1 MNELQDLLKK
11 EGIELLYKYKGQTNE
26 KQGISFQVGKYKF
39 KGSEIDRKYSLVN
52 LEKAISAQQKLKM
65 ERVLQQVRSASFTK
79 TPLKINR
86 YKYESSFEAFTKPS
100 GKEFD
105 RTIRLILQPTF
116 TSDSI
121 SPELLREARK
131 KRKRK
136 RISR

>member
-1 MNELQDLLKK
+1 M
-11 EGIELLYKYKGQTNE
+11 
-26 KQGISFQVGKYKF
+26 SFQLGKYTF
-39 KGSEIDRKYSLVN
+39 KGSEIDRKYSLAN
-52 LEKAISAQQKLKM
+52 LEKAISVTQKLNM
-65 ERVLQQVRSASFTK
+65 ERLSQQSRPTSLSH

-86 YKYESSFEAFTKPS
+86 YKYESSFEAFAKTME
-100 GKEFD
+100 KEFD
-105 RTIRLILQPTF
+105 RMIRLTLQPTF